1 MCGIFALLNNK
12 TTYNQQTIQNCFQKG
27 INRGPEY
34 SELKSLNNNV
44 IFGFHRLAINGLN
57 EKSNQPLIIDNIT
70 LICNGEIYNYKEL
83 FQKMNIEPTTSS
95 DCEIIIHLYK
105 RYGIEYTLQL
115 LDGVFAFVLYD
126 DNTIYIARDPYGVRP
141 LYTMMIDS
149 SCSSSYANKID
160 DVSSCNNT
168 NEPIIAFAS
177 EIKTLNNLFN
187 YHNYDDSNNNRLYFN
202 DIKINRGINNYLIP
216 YKISHFKPGTYMSL
230 KIKKNLSNDE
240 NVWNHENVSNHENVW
255 NHENS
260 SIHYNTYHTF
270 QFNPSLLLQKD
281 LQNDIQKD
289 ICLFLNNAVKK
300 RVIGTSER
308 PIACLLSGGLDSSLI
323 AALVSKYYNKQNERV
338 LETYSIGMKGSE
350 DLRCAEIV
358 AKHIGSKHT
367 SIIVSEDDFFNS
379 IPEVIK
385 AIESYDTTSV
395 RASVGNYLIGKYIK
409 EHSNAKVIFN
419 GDGSD
424 ELTGGYL
431 YFQAAPNDMEF
442 DKECKRLL
450 TDIHAFDVLRSD
462 KCISSHGL
470 EPRTPFLDRAW
481 VDYYLSIPI
490 KYRNHRHTKD
500 KIEKYLLRNAFSEN
514 EPSLLPANILW
525 RTKEA
530 FSDGVSGTHKS
541 WFEIIRD
548 RLENRDGND
557 LLINHNGHNIP
568 KTNEQHYYRNIYD
581 SLYPNSYNV
590 VPYFWMP
597 RFIEASDASARTL
610 NMYKGPTKHQNT
622 HLSP

>member
-12 TTYNQQTIQNCFQKG
+12 TTYNKETIQNCFQKG

-34 SELKSLNNNV
+34 SELKNLKNNV

-57 EKSNQPLIIDNIT
+57 EQSNQPLIIDNIT

-83 FQKMNIEPTTSS
+83 FQKINIEPTTSS

-115 LDGVFAFVLYD
+115 LDGVFAFALYD
-126 DNTIYIARDPYGVRP
+126 DNTESIYIARDPYGVRP
-141 LYTMMIDS
+141 LYTMMMMDS
-149 SCSSSYANKID
+149 SLLPSSANKID
-160 DVSSCNNT
+160 DVNSFNNT

-187 YHNYDDSNNNRLYFN
+187 YHNYDDGNISRLYFN
-202 DIKINRGINNYLIP
+202 DMKISRGINNCSIP
-216 YKISHFKPGTYMSL
+216 YRISHFKPGTYMSL
-230 KIKKNLSNDE
+230 NLKKNRWDY
-240 NVWNHENVSNHENVW
+240 ENVW

-270 QFNPSLLLQKD
+270 KFNSNLLIQKD
-281 LQNDIQKD
+281 DDDDDEKQIQKD

-300 RVIGTSER
+300 RVIGTTER

-323 AALVSKYYNKQNERV
+323 AALVSKYYKQSNHNNERV
-338 LETYSIGMKGSE
+338 LETYSIGMEGSE

-367 SIIVSEDDFFNS
+367 SIIVSEDDFFNA

-490 KYRNHRHTKD
+490 TYRNHHHSKD

-548 RLENRDGND
+548 RLENSHKDD
-557 LLINHNGHNIP
+557 LVISHNGHNIP
-568 KTNEQHYYRNIYD
+568 KTNEQRYYRNIYD
-581 SLYPNSYNV
+581 SLYPNSYNI

-610 NMYKGPTKHQNT
+610 NMYKGSTKHQNT
-622 HLSP
+622 HLSL